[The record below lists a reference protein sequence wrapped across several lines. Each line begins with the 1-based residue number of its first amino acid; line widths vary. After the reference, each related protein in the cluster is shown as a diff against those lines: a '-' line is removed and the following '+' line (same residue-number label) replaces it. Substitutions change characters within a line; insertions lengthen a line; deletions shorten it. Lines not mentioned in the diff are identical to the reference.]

1 MIKKTAVVLGAVF
14 VSSST
19 FAGGILT
26 NTNQSAAFDRMMS
39 RDASIAIDGV
49 YSNPA
54 GVTFLSPGSHL
65 SLNVQTAFQSR
76 IIKNTYPLFANN
88 TENPSSERTYK
99 GEAFAPV
106 IPSIQYAYNWRKFS
120 FQGSFALVGGGG
132 KCTFDDGLGS
142 FERIVANTGIGL
154 YTMANQLD
162 ATQQLYGMG
171 GTALPSLLPNGTYSF
186 DSYMRGRQYYYGLS
200 LGMGYKPM
208 PNLAVFVGV
217 RGVYASSHYY
227 GYVKNI
233 KVGNVLLNEMLPGG
247 ADIELNCD
255 QNGLG
260 FTPILGVDYKVGRF
274 NLAAKYEFKTRMRL
288 KNQSVNRT
296 PSIAGLGSVL
306 VAAGV
311 NQNLLASEAVQGQ
324 LTAFTQKFDNTLDE
338 SIGEYADGTKI
349 KNDIPALLTLGVGY
363 NPIDPL
369 TVNVGFHYFF
379 DKQASSYNN
388 RQEKLRRGTIE
399 YNAGVQ
405 YDINKTFSV
414 SCGWQN
420 TSYGLTEEYMDDKS
434 FVVSSN
440 SVGGGLCI
448 HATPK
453 LDVNVGYFHTFYKNF
468 STSEVDTSTN
478 QTYTAEYT
486 RNNNVFSVGV
496 DFTF

>member
-1 MIKKTAVVLGAVF
+1 
-14 VSSST
+14 
-19 FAGGILT
+19 
-26 NTNQSAAFDRMMS
+26 
-39 RDASIAIDGV
+39 
-49 YSNPA
+49 
-54 GVTFLSPGSHL
+54 
-65 SLNVQTAFQSR
+65 
-76 IIKNTYPLFANN
+76 
-88 TENPSSERTYK
+88 
-99 GEAFAPV
+99 
-106 IPSIQYAYNWRKFS
+106 
-120 FQGSFALVGGGG
+120 
-132 KCTFDDGLGS
+132 
-142 FERIVANTGIGL
+142 
-154 YTMANQLD
+154 
-162 ATQQLYGMG
+162 
-171 GTALPSLLPNGTYSF
+171 
-186 DSYMRGRQYYYGLS
+186 MRGRQYYYGLS

-208 PNLAVFVGV
+208 HNLAVFVGV

-227 GYVKNI
+227 GYVKDI
-233 KVGNVLLNEMLPGG
+233 KVGNVMLNDMLPGG

-255 QNGLG
+255 QSGIG
-260 FTPILGVDYKVGRF
+260 FTPILGVDYKIGRF

-288 KNQSVNRT
+288 KNQSVNNT
-296 PSIAGLGSVL
+296 PNIDGLSSVL

-311 NQNLLASEAVQGQ
+311 SQNLLANESVQNQ
-324 LTAFTQKFDNTLDE
+324 LTTFSEKFDNTIE
-338 SIGEYADGTKI
+338 EAIGEYANGTKI

-453 LDVNVGYFHTFYKNF
+453 LDVNVGYFHTFYKTF
-468 STSEVDTSTN
+468 STSEVDASTN
-478 QTYTAEYT
+478 QTYTADYT
-486 RNNNVFSVGV
+486 RNNNVFAVGV